1 MSQNFCLR
9 LEEAAAV
16 KYAGANLPHQ
26 SSMRLQPNFPEVNSF
41 SLVLKAT
48 PLETQ
53 STWTFQTPNSHCGLT
68 KSRRDRIQLPYAVT
82 MNDAHKAQAA
92 LEAKDYPA
100 AIALLTSALKSSQSP
115 LWLIQRSTAYQRN
128 NQHEL
133 ALADA
138 DNAVRAARNR
148 GKRELIATAHLRR
161 AIALNALGRYGDA
174 RLCLI
179 WTTKFNEK
187 EKGTTLWMSKNK
199 QDYDRAGGDQAE
211 CNRITVKEI
220 PDEVEEA
227 TSTKEKLPQEE
238 KKVDKGK
245 GIAGLAAAA
254 ATPAVALT
262 HTPKEKIRQEWYQS
276 TNTVTIEIFAKGIP
290 KENAEVD
297 IGETSVSR
305 LRVAFVQNLD

>member
-1 MSQNFCLR
+1 MQQRSC
-9 LEEAAAV
+9 
-16 KYAGANLPHQ
+16 
-26 SSMRLQPNFPEVNSF
+26 SSVRLQPNFPESRFTQPCPQPNFTTKV
-41 SLVLKAT
+41 LV
-48 PLETQ
+48 
-53 STWTFQTPNSHCGLT
+53 TFQSPNSHCNLT
-68 KSRRDRIQLPYAVT
+68 SLRRNEVKLPYTVT

-92 LEAKDYPA
+92 LEARDYPA
-100 AIALLTSALKSSQSP
+100 AIALLTSALKTSQSP

-138 DNAVRAARNR
+138 DNAVIAARNR

-161 AIALNALGRYGDA
+161 AIALNGLGRYGDA

-199 QDYDRAGGDQAE
+199 QDFDRAGGDTAE
-211 CNRITVKEI
+211 CNQITVKEI
-220 PDEVEEA
+220 PDEVKEV
-227 TSTKEKLPQEE
+227 TPTKEEKPQGE

-245 GIAGLAAAA
+245 GVAA
-254 ATPAVALT
+254 ATVPVALT
-262 HTPKEKIRQEWYQS
+262 QTPKEKVRQEWYQS
-276 TNTVTIEIFAKGIP
+276 PNTVTIEIFAKGIP

-297 IGETSVSR
+297 IGEGSVSY
-305 LRVAFVQNLD
+305 LRIALVQELG